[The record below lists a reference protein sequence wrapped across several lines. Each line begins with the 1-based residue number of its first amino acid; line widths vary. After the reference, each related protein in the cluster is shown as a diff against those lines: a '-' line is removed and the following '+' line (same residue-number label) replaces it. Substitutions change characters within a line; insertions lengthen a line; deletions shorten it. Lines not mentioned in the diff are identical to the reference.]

1 MGTSNDTVFTVE
13 GEVNNFKS
21 GSRTISHKLKTDEL
35 GVIARKGEE
44 DSQEK

>member
-13 GEVNNFKS
+13 DEVNNLKS
-21 GSRTISHKLKTDEL
+21 GSRTISRKLKTDEL
-35 GVIARKGEE
+35 GVIARKGEK